1 MRRRRVCTEVC
12 TTRAS
17 VAAVAHLTR
26 LTMRIPRSRAESDGR
41 YWARTSDPQLVER
54 GGWGI
59 RPARYPSWL
68 SRLLSSGGSG
78 YVPVMPAACG
88 RLGAIRAQEAT
99 LCPNERAA
107 LQARVRTRQ
116 ERSLRLHVLSTG
128 EGALAITDSMSSSR
142 SSSARSSSGCG
153 ECCHRK
159 KPRRDVSRASRA
171 NSWVFRRF

>member
-1 MRRRRVCTEVC
+1 MCTGVCIRRANP
-12 TTRAS
+12 TRI
-17 VAAVAHLTR
+17 AHLTR
-26 LTMRIPRSRAESDGR
+26 VTKPKRLCYAVSDGR

-68 SRLLSSGGSG
+68 SRLLSSAGSG
-78 YVPVMPAACG
+78 YLPVMPAACG
-88 RLGAIRAQEAT
+88 RLGAIWAQEAT

-107 LQARVRTRQ
+107 LQTRGRTRQ

-159 KPRRDVSRASRA
+159 KPRRDVSRASGA